1 MADLDERLN
10 RLVADQDSM
19 KKVVETAKAILA
31 QRNGPD
37 PGSAESSDAE
47 SVPTAAEGAKPPPKA
62 DSAASLTALLQQF
75 AAQKDGDAPKS
86 TPQSDASPAS
96 AATLP
101 ALAAVLPQFM
111 TALSG
116 QGNLLKSERVD
127 LINAMRPYL
136 KEERAG
142 HIDRALKMANVAKA
156 AMSAMHLLGR

>member
-37 PGSAESSDAE
+37 PGSAETSDT
-47 SVPTAAEGAKPPPKA
+47 SPTPKEPPSAGSPEA
-62 DSAASLTALLQQF
+62 GSAASLTALLQQLTEQKGPEPANSGTASGTSPSAQG
-75 AAQKDGDAPKS
+75 AAI
-86 TPQSDASPAS
+86 
-96 AATLP
+96 P
-101 ALAAVLPQFM
+101 ALAAALPQFM

-127 LINAMRPYL
+127 LLNAMRPYL

-142 HIDRALKMANVAKA
+142 SIDRALKMANVAKA

>member
-10 RLVADQDSM
+10 RLVTDQDSM

-37 PGSAESSDAE
+37 PGSAESSEKQSA
-47 SVPTAAEGAKPPPKA
+47 PPPTNAA
-62 DSAASLTALLQQF
+62 DAPESGSAASLTALLQQL
-75 AAQKDGDAPKS
+75 AAQKRSAPPGS
-86 TPQSDASPAS
+86 PQESSAPNASG
-96 AATLP
+96 AAIP
-101 ALAAVLPQFM
+101 ALAAALPQFM

-142 HIDRALKMANVAKA
+142 SIDRALKMANVAKA

>member
-1 MADLDERLN
+1 MADLDERLD

-37 PGSAESSDAE
+37 PGSAEASSASEDP
-47 SVPTAAEGAKPPPKA
+47 SNA
-62 DSAASLTALLQQF
+62 DGGKQASQGSSAALAALLQQL
-75 AAQKDGDAPKS
+75 AAQKGEAP
-86 TPQSDASPAS
+86 PAGASEAS
-96 AATLP
+96 ASSSQTSALP

-116 QGNLLKSERVD
+116 QGNLLKSERVG
-127 LINAMRPYL
+127 LLNAMRPYL
-136 KEERAG
+136 KEERSDS
-142 HIDRALKMANVAKA
+142 IDRALKMANVAKA